1 MPARALAAL
10 LFALPLSAAAQQN
23 PAQPAVDEDA
33 AVPEYIV
40 KPVTVIDFEGTH
52 VDAQLVGPGG
62 SLITVPPE
70 RHHTSMIQVRANF
83 DDQVELSVDQ
93 VK

>member
-10 LFALPLSAAAQQN
+10 LFALPLSAAAQQD
-23 PAQPAVDEDA
+23 PGQPAVDEDA

-40 KPVTVIDFEGTH
+40 KPVTIVDFEGTH

-62 SLITVPPE
+62 TLITVSPE
-70 RHHTSMIQVRANF
+70 RHHRSMIQVRANF
-83 DDQVELSVDQ
+83 DDQMALSVDA